1 MLIRNSVDINKK
13 FLSKGRQK
21 SQGHSPSFYESK
33 MYTRSNNSFKE
44 KPLNSYSSELSFKG
58 FSLSSVKKVYEGL
71 TPAIEKYSQA
81 FGDDAGKFL
90 RKEIDDLAK
99 NTDLVRV
106 NDDVITL
113 SQKSIMKS
121 FGESLLYP
129 ITGMPADLFE
139 FMLKSAKKFPGMSES
154 KTVNNLLNSSFLQ
167 KRRMDIA
174 NNAKVASISS
184 LLEQVKDGATA
195 DDLFKSGH
203 RRLNPLISN
212 YSTDKER
219 GLNRIVT
226 GLIPAAYL
234 GNDAYNL
241 TRLIDDDDK
250 EASKEKTRRIKQE
263 VARVMFTAYATFVSL
278 GALGK
283 VINKSPALSA
293 TVSTG
298 IVLVAEVFSRLLT
311 NKPITFLSEK
321 RAKELSL
328 KNEEDQKDKSLS
340 DDNKQKNEPEKVG
353 RDYSDISKADSFNP
367 VVFKSAK
374 GVDKNTRSEVF
385 RPFERAN
392 QLSQVYFTNL
402 NVQNSDNNKTVEKE
416 KSSVWPKV
424 AAVVGGLWV
433 LGFASNK
440 FKATDF
446 GKSIIDPIKK
456 GYNNIIKQDDLISRA
471 DFDKAMNRLRDNGF
485 SKVADKYYDIVKDQT
500 SDFINL
506 GKKDRKIVNPI
517 VNDIL
522 IFPLRTVWKWA
533 MMPYN
538 FTKNIADMVTHKGAK
553 LRESDKAISDA
564 FRNMTKD
571 DLDKLLSKP
580 SSELSELESGILKKL
595 KDEAS
600 SQKKMISNNINFIK
614 KIPDDTDFSKKVNE
628 QLLGSFDNVTKSNYS
643 NHNLAKITKLSAS
656 AATSYFLIADN
667 YNLVMQKNQ
676 DKTEATQKAKERAV
690 QRGYGILYGS
700 FLLSLLNN
708 VFKVPY
714 SKSLF
719 NMSLIGA
726 AYAFINETIT
736 RKSTGLPLGEKSK
749 DEILAIEKQNV
760 ESDGLKGK
768 YFRLMKTITG
778 KKTLSEKHSSKANKN

>member
-1 MLIRNSVDINKK
+1 MQISNSVDINKK

-44 KPLNSYSSELSFKG
+44 KPLNSNSSELSFKG

-90 RKEIDDLAK
+90 RKEIDNLAK
-99 NTDLVRV
+99 NTDLVSV
-106 NDDVITL
+106 KDDVITL
-113 SQKSIMKS
+113 SQKSVAKS

-129 ITGMPADLFE
+129 ITGMPADIFE
-139 FMLKSAKKFPGMSES
+139 FILKSAKKLPGMAES
-154 KTVNNLLNSSFLQ
+154 KTVNNLLNSNFLQ
-167 KRRMDIA
+167 KRRTDIA

-184 LLEQVKDGATA
+184 LLEKVKDGATP
-195 DDLFKSGH
+195 DDLFKAGH

-219 GLNRIVT
+219 GLNRLVT
-226 GLIPAAYL
+226 GLIPAVYL

-241 TRLIDDDDK
+241 TRLINDDDK

-263 VARVMFTAYATFVSL
+263 VARVVFTAYATFVSL

-321 RAKELSL
+321 RAKELAS
-328 KNEEDQKDKSLS
+328 KQEGAKK
-340 DDNKQKNEPEKVG
+340 DDNKQQVEPKKSVE
-353 RDYSDISKADSFNP
+353 DFSSNISKADSYNP
-367 VVFKSAK
+367 VVFKSSK
-374 GVDKNTRSEVF
+374 GINKNSRSEVF
-385 RPFERAN
+385 RPFERTN
-392 QLSQVYFTNL
+392 QPSQVYFTNSKE
-402 NVQNSDNNKTVEKE
+402 QNEGNNKTDEKK
-416 KSSVWPKV
+416 KSSIWPKV
-424 AAVVGGLWV
+424 GAVLGGLWA
-433 LGFASNK
+433 LGFAANK

-446 GKSIIDPIKK
+446 GKSIIEPIKK
-456 GYNNIIKQDDLISRA
+456 GYNNIIKEDDLISRA
-471 DFDKAMNRLRDNGF
+471 DFDKAMTRLRKNGF

-500 SDFINL
+500 SDMINL
-506 GKKDRKIVNPI
+506 GKKDRKVVNPI

-522 IFPLRTVWKWA
+522 IFPVRTVWKWA

-538 FTKNIADMVTHKGAK
+538 FTKNIADMVTHKSAK
-553 LRESDKAISDA
+553 LRDADKAVSEA
-564 FRNMTKD
+564 FKTMSKD
-571 DLDKLLSKP
+571 ELSKLSSKP
-580 SSELSELESGILKKL
+580 ASELSELESGILKKA
-595 KDEAS
+595 KDEIS

-614 KIPDDTDFSKKVNE
+614 KIPEDADFSKRVNE

-676 DKTEATQKAKERAV
+676 DKTEATQKAKERAI

-726 AYAFINETIT
+726 AYALINETIT

-749 DEILAIEKQNV
+749 DEILAVEKENL

-778 KKTLSEKHSSKANKN
+778 KKTLSEKQASKTKKS